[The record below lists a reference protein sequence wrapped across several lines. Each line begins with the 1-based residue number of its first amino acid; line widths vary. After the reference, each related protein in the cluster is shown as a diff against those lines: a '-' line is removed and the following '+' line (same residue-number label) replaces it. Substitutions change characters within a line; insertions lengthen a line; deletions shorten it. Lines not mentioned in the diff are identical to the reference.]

1 MSKRMTDREKLLFK
15 LNRLNDSEIADLLTY
30 LSGLERASLERGR
43 RERGKGDP
51 VEDELLALLSS
62 SYESRRARQVFEWE
76 SVRRKADIAAP
87 AQLARRAQ
95 R

>member
-15 LNRLNDSEIADLLTY
+15 LNRLNDSEITDLLTY
-30 LSGLERASLERGR
+30 LSGLERGK
-43 RERGKGDP
+43 RERGKADP
-51 VEDELLALLSS
+51 VEDELLTMLSS

-76 SVRRKADIAAP
+76 SVRRKAEGAGQP
-87 AQLARRAQ
+87 LAVRRAQ

>member
-15 LNRLNDSEIADLLTY
+15 LNRLNDNEIADLLTY
-30 LSGLERASLERGR
+30 LSGMERGK

-87 AQLARRAQ
+87 PQLARRAQ